1 VFTFCFLTLAGCA
14 GALSERAADS
24 LYMQLSAEPDT
35 LNPITATDAYSSAIN
50 SHIYESLIERNRDTL
65 ELEPK
70 LAESWKVSLDKF
82 RYRFTIKKNIYWS
95 DGVEFTAD
103 DVVYSFNT
111 IKDPKVACMPLKGY
125 YNDIS
130 ECVKIDRYTVEFVCA
145 AFSGGKAVSPY
156 FLALEFCGGMPVVP
170 KHIFDDG
177 SDFNSHRNNK
187 EPVGTGPY
195 RFLRWKTGSL
205 IELIRNEN
213 YWGTKPVIRR
223 ITYKIIPEPNVALQ
237 MLKKGDID
245 VMTVRPIQW
254 ERQTNS
260 EKFNERFYKFNYYQ
274 PHCSYIGWNSRRPFF
289 SDSRV
294 RRAMTMLI
302 DRESILKKLLFGRGM
317 LVSSTFYALSPA
329 YNKNVAPWPYDPQT
343 AVSLLKEAG
352 WIDTNGDGIL
362 DKDGVKFAFTINI
375 PSGTAFSERL
385 SVMIKE
391 DFSRVG
397 IDVSINRYEW
407 AVFLSKVN
415 ARDFDA
421 VILAWNLGYSGDPY
435 QLWYSKEADKGS
447 NFCGFSNEEAD
458 RIIIAAR
465 QEFDDNKRNRMYHR
479 FHEILHNEQPYT
491 FLFCNQEHV
500 AVSKRFSN
508 VKVHVMGL
516 NIEEWKITRHI
527 PPPAGVVK
535 HSLNIEEGGITQ

>member
-1 VFTFCFLTLAGCA
+1 MP
-14 GALSERAADS
+14 ERAADV
-24 LYMQLSAEPDT
+24 LYMQLAAEPDT
-35 LNPITATDAYSSAIN
+35 LNPITATDAYSSTI
-50 SHIYESLIERNRDTL
+50 SGRIYETLLERNKDTL
-65 ELEPK
+65 EMEPK
-70 LAESWKVSLDKF
+70 LAESWKVSPNKL
-82 RYRFTIKKNIYWS
+82 RYRFVLKKNIFWS

-130 ECVKIDRYTVEFVCA
+130 ECRKIDRYTVEFISA
-145 AFSGGKAVSPY
+145 AFSDGKAVSPY
-156 FLALEFCGGMPVVP
+156 FLALEFCGTMPIVP

-177 SDFNSHRNNK
+177 TDFNTHKNNK
-187 EPVGTGPY
+187 EPVGTGPFK
-195 RFLRWKTGSL
+195 FLRWKTGTS

-213 YWGTKPVIRR
+213 YWDTKPAISR
-223 ITYKIIPEPNVALQ
+223 IVYRVIPESSVALQ

-260 EKFNERFYKFNYYQ
+260 EKFNEKFYKFNYYK

-302 DRESILKKLLFGRGM
+302 DRESILEKLLFGRGM
-317 LVSSTFYALSPA
+317 TVSSTFYAFSPA
-329 YNKNVAPWPYDPQT
+329 YNKNIKPWPYDPQM

-352 WIDTNGDGIL
+352 WADTDGDGIL
-362 DKDGVKFAFTINI
+362 DKDGVKFSFTINI

-391 DFSRVG
+391 DFSKVG
-397 IDVSINRYEW
+397 IAVSINRFEW
-407 AVFLSKVN
+407 AVFLSKIN

-421 VILAWNLGYSGDPY
+421 VILAWSLGYSNDPY
-435 QLWYSKEADKGS
+435 QLWYSKEADLGS

-458 RIIIAAR
+458 RIILAAR
-465 QEFDDNKRNRMYHR
+465 QEFDENKRNCMYHR

-508 VKVHVMGL
+508 VKLYTMGL
-516 NIEEWKITRHI
+516 DINEWEI
-527 PPPAGVVK
+527 A
-535 HSLNIEEGGITQ
+535 Q